1 MSTTR
6 ERDRMRGAA
15 NKARHLANGLP
26 TDGTRQ
32 CMRCK
37 DAKELTE
44 FKPLLTKSSGRDSYC
59 IPCRKVINR
68 EWAQRNR
75 AKAVAS
81 TTAWKKANPVAA
93 RLTRY
98 PINVADFKALLA
110 AQDDRCAIC
119 RRVPDDPFSL
129 CVDHDHASG
138 KVRGLLCTACN
149 SGLGKL
155 GDSEEG
161 LLRALEYLR
170 RHREGSA
177 S

>member
-1 MSTTR
+1 MTATS

-15 NKARHLANGLP
+15 NKARHLAFGVP
-26 TDGTRQ
+26 SEGDRQ
-32 CMRCK
+32 CPRCGDRK
-37 DAKELTE
+37 ALTE
-44 FKPLLTKSSGRDSYC
+44 FKVMLHKASGRDSYC
-59 IPCRKVINR
+59 IPCRRDVNR

-75 AKAVAS
+75 SKAVAS
-81 TTAWKKANPVAA
+81 TTAWKRANPMAA

-110 AQDDRCAIC
+110 AQGDRCAIC